1 MCDAEN
7 CPRSF
12 HFSCVG
18 VSGDVLPTG
27 KPSCSHLLISKK
39 PHTHCLLLEDWFCP
53 HHPTEHPSG
62 VLLRLLSWELE
73 LRQVAVSSALV
84 QRKLQVLVGGLSRQ
98 EQNHVVHLM
107 KSHSYDPFAPRS
119 TDYYLKQLL
128 EDKDV
133 RFSLAAPAAPAS
145 SAVVAAP
152 PQPVLHQPILFLD
165 LTQYR
170 SKVGCHVSVR
180 VAGSTHGIVYGSSI
194 YSDDSDINT
203 AAVHA
208 GVVSEGETKQVT
220 VITKGPQKRCMP
232 LAG

>member
-1 MCDAEN
+1 
-7 CPRSF
+7 
-12 HFSCVG
+12 
-18 VSGDVLPTG
+18 
-27 KPSCSHLLISKK
+27 
-39 PHTHCLLLEDWFCP
+39 
-53 HHPTEHPSG
+53 

-84 QRKLQVLVGGLSRQ
+84 QRKLQVLVGGLSSQ

-107 KSHSYDPFAPRS
+107 KSNAYDPFAPRS

-128 EDKDV
+128 EDTDV
-133 RFSLAAPAAPAS
+133 RFSSAAPAAPAA

-152 PQPVLHQPILFLD
+152 PQPVLQQHIQFLD

-170 SKVGCHVSVR
+170 SKVGSHVSVH
-180 VAGSTHGIVYGSSI
+180 VVGLTHGIVYGSSI

-208 GVVSEGETKQVT
+208 GVVSEGEAKQVT
-220 VITKGPQKRCMP
+220 VITKGPQKR
-232 LAG
+232 